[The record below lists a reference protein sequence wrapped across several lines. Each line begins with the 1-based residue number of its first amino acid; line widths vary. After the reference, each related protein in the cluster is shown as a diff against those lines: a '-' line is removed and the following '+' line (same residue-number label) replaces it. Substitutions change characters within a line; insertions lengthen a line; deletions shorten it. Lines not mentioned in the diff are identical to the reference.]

1 MKRSPKAFVWFTNKL
16 QELGYLNELE
26 IEKALSSLAG
36 VKGVVSDEFYI
47 SGYEELGWFLSNK
60 LSLIQLKTFAL
71 ENRDLLSDD
80 RGDRYFFVQA
90 LVDQPKFTFSDRI
103 DLIESMPER
112 LQIFLK
118 RRFINPEL

>member
-26 IEKALSSLAG
+26 IEKALSSLAV

-60 LSLIQLKTFAL
+60 LRLPPSLFIDTK
-71 ENRDLLSDD
+71 LS
-80 RGDRYFFVQA
+80 
-90 LVDQPKFTFSDRI
+90 SSI
-103 DLIESMPER
+103 
-112 LQIFLK
+112 IFCASG
-118 RRFINPEL
+118 